1 MKTKVSILFY
11 AKRAKANVS
20 GLVPIYTR
28 ITINGKRIELSSNRF
43 VEISKWS
50 TEAGKMKSN
59 SIEARSINSHL
70 DMLRIQII
78 DMQMELVH
86 KKIPVTAETLK
97 SKILGVDERERMLIP
112 IYQNHNNKIEEL
124 IGNGYAY
131 GTLERFKIS
140 LKHLQEFILWKYNVS
155 DIGINKIDYAF
166 VTEFEFYLRSIKK
179 CNNNTA
185 VKYVRNF
192 RKIIKIC
199 LDNDWLDKNPCSRYE
214 GKMKE
219 VERDFLTEEELYRI
233 YNKRFSSERLTL
245 VKDIFIFSCYTG
257 LAYVDVKGL
266 KKDHIA
272 IGIDG
277 EKWIFKNRQKTDTKS
292 KIPVLPIAQEIIQK
306 YSNHPRCLNEDAILP
321 ILTNQKMNSY
331 LKEIG
336 DLCDIS
342 KEITFHMARHT
353 FATSVTLTNGVPIET
368 VSKMLGHKNIQT
380 TQHYA
385 KVLDKKVSEDMQI
398 LRDKFSNNAKT
409 ASIQII

>member
-43 VEISKWS
+43 VDISKWS
-50 TEAGKMKSN
+50 TEAGKMKGN
-59 SIEARSINSHL
+59 SEEARSINSHL

-97 SKILGVDERERMLIP
+97 SKILGVDERERMIIP
-112 IYQNHNNKIEEL
+112 IYQNHNDKIEEL

-140 LKHLQEFILWKYNVS
+140 LKHLQEFILWKYKIS
-155 DIGINKIDYAF
+155 DISITKIDYAF
-166 VTEFEFYLRSIKK
+166 VTEFEFYLRSVKK

-219 VERDFLTEEELYRI
+219 VERDFLTEEELNRI

-266 KKDHIA
+266 KKDHIG

-277 EKWIFKNRQKTDTKS
+277 QKWIFKNRQKTDTKS
-292 KIPVLPIAQEIIQK
+292 KIPVLPIAEEIIQK
-306 YSNHPRCLNEDAILP
+306 YSNHPKCLNEDSILP
-321 ILTNQKMNSY
+321 ILTNQKMNAY

-336 DLCDIS
+336 DLCEIS

-353 FATSVTLTNGVPIET
+353 FATSINVLMVKSNITSLKKNALLQPDRLPVPQNTNNQWLPLV
-368 VSKMLGHKNIQT
+368 V
-380 TQHYA
+380 
-385 KVLDKKVSEDMQI
+385 
-398 LRDKFSNNAKT
+398 R
-409 ASIQII
+409 

>member
-1 MKTKVSILFY
+1 MKAKITLHIY
-11 AKRAKANVS
+11 AKTTKANAA
-20 GLVPIYTR
+20 GQLPIYFRLTVDGQR
-28 ITINGKRIELSSNRF
+28 FEFSSKKFIEK
-43 VEISKWS
+43 SKWS
-50 TEAGKMKSN
+50 SELSKMKGS
-59 SIEARSINSHL
+59 SEEARTINSYL
-70 DMLRIQII
+70 DLMKSKVFDI
-78 DMQMELVH
+78 QMELIH
-86 KKIPVTAETLK
+86 KNEELSLENFK
-97 SKILGVDERERMLIP
+97 SRILGTRQRERMIIP
-112 IYQNHNNKIEEL
+112 IYQNHNDKIEEL

-140 LKHLQEFILWKYNVS
+140 LKHLQEFILWKYNVY
-155 DIGINKIDYAF
+155 DISINKIDYAF
-166 VTEFEFYLRSIKK
+166 VTEFEFYLRSVKK

-219 VERDFLTEEELYRI
+219 VERDFLTEEELSRI
-233 YNKRFSSERLTL
+233 YNKMFSSERLTL

-266 KKDHIA
+266 KRDHIG

-292 KIPVLPIAQEIIQK
+292 KIPVLPIAAEIIKK
-306 YSNHPRCLNEDAILP
+306 YENHPRCLNDDTILP
-321 ILTNQKMNSY
+321 ILTNQKMNGY
-331 LKEIG
+331 LKEVG

-385 KVLDKKVSEDMQI
+385 KILDKKVSEDMKI
-398 LRDKFSNNAKT
+398 LRDKFSLTPVQQDQK
-409 ASIQII
+409 IL